1 MASQYAQKNSDI
13 IGDSPAMKA
22 LTCQIQTAA
31 RSDLTVLITGESGT
45 GKELIA
51 RAIHQNSER
60 ATMSFISFNCGALT
74 ETLLE
79 SELFGYERGA
89 FTGANQSRRGLFEA
103 AHQGTIFLDEI
114 GEMSPICQV
123 KLLRVLQE
131 NAVRPIGAH
140 KETQIDVRVV
150 AATNR
155 NLAQEIALGR
165 FREDLFYRIAVL
177 MIKAPSLRE
186 RSSDIPLLV
195 RHFLCAAEHKLRSLR
210 RFTIEEGA
218 IAALSLY
225 TWPGNVRQ
233 LRHTVERLVAGA
245 VDDGVITTEAV
256 RQVVATA
263 TASSEVAPQVPFV
276 FQKDDS
282 IDDFLDRTLLALYKH
297 LLALTGSH
305 LQAARLMRTERTAL
319 YRRVKRAEERLQ
331 SREAD
336 DIGLAAFD

>member
-1 MASQYAQKNSDI
+1 MRSLA
-13 IGDSPAMKA
+13 
-22 LTCQIQTAA
+22 CQIETAA

-51 RAIHQNSER
+51 RAIHQNGER
-60 ATMSFISFNCGALT
+60 ATMPFISFNCGALA
-74 ETLLE
+74 ESLLE

-89 FTGANQSRRGLFEA
+89 FTGASQSRRGLFEA
-103 AHQGTIFLDEI
+103 AHEGTIFLDEI
-114 GEMSPICQV
+114 GEMSPTCQV

-140 KETQIDVRVV
+140 RETQIDVRVI

-195 RHFLCAAEHKLRSLR
+195 QHFLRGAEQKLRGLR
-210 RFTIEEGA
+210 RFTIEGDA
-218 IAALSLY
+218 IAALRLY

-245 VDDGVITTEAV
+245 VDDGVIPTEAV
-256 RQVVATA
+256 RQVVAAA
-263 TASSEVAPQVPFV
+263 TASELAPQVPFV
-276 FQKDDS
+276 FEKDDS

-305 LQAARLMRTERTAL
+305 LKAARLMRTDRTAL
-319 YRRVKRAEERLQ
+319 YRRVKRAEERLR
-331 SREAD
+331 SRD
-336 DIGLAAFD
+336 SDSICISAFDSGSSPFAKS

>member
-1 MASQYAQKNSDI
+1 MLLSNDQIFLSSELPFKHNGIVGTSAV
-13 IGDSPAMKA
+13 MKT
-22 LTCQIQTAA
+22 LDCQIATAA
-31 RSDLTVLITGESGT
+31 RSNLPVLITGESGT
-45 GKELIA
+45 GKELVA
-51 RAIHQNSER
+51 RAIHNSSDRSEGP
-60 ATMSFISFNCGALT
+60 FISFNCGALT
-74 ETLLE
+74 ESLLE

-89 FTGANQSRRGLFEA
+89 FTGANQTRKGLFEA
-103 AHQGTIFLDEI
+103 AHRGTIFLDEI
-114 GEMSPICQV
+114 GEMSIACQV

-140 KETQIDVRVV
+140 RETQIDVRVI

-195 RHFLCAAEHKLRSLR
+195 QHFLRGAEQKLRGLR
-210 RFTIEEGA
+210 RFTIEGDA
-218 IAALSLY
+218 IAALRLY

-245 VDDGVITTEAV
+245 VDDGVIPTEAV
-256 RQVVATA
+256 RQVVAAA
-263 TASSEVAPQVPFV
+263 TASELAPQVPFV
-276 FQKDDS
+276 FEKDDS

-305 LQAARLMRTERTAL
+305 LKAA
-319 YRRVKRAEERLQ
+319 
-331 SREAD
+331 
-336 DIGLAAFD
+336 